1 MASIISGRKVVAA
14 GGTAESLSATSVA
27 INRITITAETD
38 NTNPVTVGGSDVVGA
53 LATRKG
59 VPLAAGVS
67 ITFDAQ
73 VDGVDEL
80 SDIYLDVVTSGEG
93 VTYLYTP
100 AS

>member
-1 MASIISGRKVVAA
+1 MAGSLVSGRQVVTT
-14 GGTAESLSATSVA
+14 GGTAVRLSSTSVA

-59 VPLAAGVS
+59 VPLAAGQS

-80 SDIYLDVVTSGEG
+80 GDIYIDAVTSTEG
-93 VTYLYTP
+93 VTYLYSP
-100 AS
+100 G